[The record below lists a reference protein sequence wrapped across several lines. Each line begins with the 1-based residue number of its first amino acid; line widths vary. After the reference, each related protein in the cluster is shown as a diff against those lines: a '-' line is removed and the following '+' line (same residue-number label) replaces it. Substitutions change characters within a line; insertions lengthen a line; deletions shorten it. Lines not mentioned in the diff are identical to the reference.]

1 MYITID
7 IRGAARTSRHR
18 NGEEVSDPDIEFEG
32 GDEGPA
38 PVLLVRLDQKQ
49 VDRDGYVDHPLS
61 SLEAL
66 AEPLQD
72 MHVIGSAGG
81 AFGGQNWDESDEDP
95 HQAHAHGHPDRGAPT
110 QGELLRLATS
120 RPRRFLKRLHA
131 ESKRRGQIT
140 VRFERALESGR
151 AVFEITVCRGKVQ
164 AAARFEVAKALGG
177 AMGARAQR
185 LKGLSRFEVE
195 GEAVLRPNGDLD
207 RLTGDWK
214 TRGLELEP
222 REDELIERLARTV
235 ARVVDKGC
243 INSSSKRRL
252 GRILQDVLREHP
264 IWAVALLDRLLTNLS
279 ALPLHPSLRQLRA
292 EHRRDRGGF
301 TLDDILSETCE
312 PATAELLVD
321 IPDAPPPSLKWS
333 DDQTSRIVAADT
345 ETSAQAQL
353 ELTRLA
359 CIVPVLLDILG

>member
-18 NGEEVSDPDIEFEG
+18 SGEEVSDPDVEFEG

-38 PVLLVRLDQKQ
+38 PVLVVRLDQKR
-49 VDRDGYVDHPLS
+49 VDRDGYLDHARG
-61 SLEAL
+61 SLESW
-66 AEPLQD
+66 AEPQQD
-72 MHVIGSAGG
+72 MRIIGSTGG
-81 AFGGQNWDESDEDP
+81 AFSGQSGDESEEDTS
-95 HQAHAHGHPDRGAPT
+95 HAHARAHPDRAVPT

-131 ESKRRGQIT
+131 ESKHRGKIT
-140 VRFERALESGR
+140 VRFERALAAGR
-151 AVFEITVCRGKVQ
+151 AVFEITVCRGKVT
-164 AAARFEVAKALGG
+164 AAARFEVANALGG

-185 LKGLSRFEVE
+185 LKGLARFEVE
-195 GEAVLRPNGDLD
+195 GEATLRPNGDLE

-214 TRGLELEP
+214 TRGLELDP
-222 REDELIERLARTV
+222 REEELIERLARTV

-243 INSSSKRRL
+243 ISSSAKRRL
-252 GRILQDVLREHP
+252 GRILQDTLREHP
-264 IWAVALLDRLLTNLS
+264 IWAVALLDRLLANVS
-279 ALPLHPSLRQLRA
+279 ALPLHPSLRQLRE

-301 TLDDILSETCE
+301 TLEDILSESCE
-312 PATAELLVD
+312 PATAELLLN
-321 IPDAPPPSLKWS
+321 IPAAPPSLKWS
-333 DDQTSRIVAADT
+333 DDQTSRIVACDS

-359 CIVPVLLDILG
+359 CVIPVLLDILD